1 MKQKKSKKF
10 VMQVPKCGVEPAG
23 WEVTFY
29 NGGSGNQEGGN
40 EGDSSSKLDYTF
52 DFTKLGS
59 YDSDK
64 KVTYEEDTYFDEAVF
79 LYRKKEGLRIR
90 ASTNYINYNGT
101 NANWTTITE
110 GSILDTPDRY
120 CGFDASKVSA
130 NAEITVTF
138 GYDVKS
144 SSNAS
149 GDTGAL
155 AIVDGTGKVL
165 ASKSGLKLK
174 SGNDSGEI
182 SAKIAK
188 DGKAILYFSR
198 GNAGGGGLDVTSSTA
213 KTAE

>member
-1 MKQKKSKKF
+1 MCNEAKKSKKF

-29 NGGSGNQEGGN
+29 NGGSGNQEGGKQ
-40 EGDSSSKLDYTF
+40 GTV
-52 DFTKLGS
+52 TKATA
-59 YDSDK
+59 K
-64 KVTYEEDTYFDEAVF
+64 TYSFA
-79 LYRKKEGLRIR
+79 G
-90 ASTNYINYNGT
+90 GT

-110 GSILDTPDRY
+110 GSILDKPDRY

-138 GYDVKS
+138 DYDVKKS
-144 SSNAS
+144 SSAS
-149 GDTGAL
+149 SDTGAL

-165 ASKSGLKLK
+165 ASKSGLKLQNG
-174 SGNDSGEI
+174 SDSGKI

-198 GNAGGGGLDVTSSTA
+198 GNAGGGGLDVTSITA